1 MRNLIKFIVIAVCG
15 LPVFTGGP
23 AAAQRFNIGTYN
35 LRYANHGDSLHGNG
49 WGQRL
54 TVISK
59 LIRFHDFDIFG
70 TQEGL
75 YPMLEGLRDSLPG
88 YTYIGIGRDDGKQ
101 AGEHSAIFYKT
112 DKFTLLDKGDF
123 WLSTITDRPNKG
135 WDAVLPRIC
144 TWGKFRE
151 NATGFVFYMYNLHMD
166 HIGVQARAES
176 AKLILAKIKAMPAGT
191 PVILTGDFNVD
202 QTSESYALINNSGVL
217 RDCYELSPLKYAM
230 NGTFNNFRTDGKTDS
245 RIDHIFVTSQFA
257 VQRYGI
263 LLDTYRTK
271 NEDAMAATDTSRAAR
286 REAMMRQYTARTPS
300 DHFPVMV
307 EVTHATGTGK
317 RSHGGATAV
326 SGLTILPGQQALLP
340 GDRHD
345 LPSGNRHGLPPDRHV
360 ILITVD
366 GFRPDFYLD
375 SSWQAVHIR
384 QLMMGGAHAMGVNTV
399 FPSMTYPAH
408 TTIVT
413 GVQPAQHGVYFNN
426 MFEPNGPTGKMYW
439 NTDSSIKV
447 PTIWSAAEKKGMKV
461 AALFWPVSADAPV
474 QYNIPDIGSMGE
486 TVRERYARPAGFV
499 DEVKQH
505 VFDGATR
512 IEYGRDVNVGR
523 IAAYVIGKDQPQLMT
538 IHLFSVDHNEHQ
550 QGREGDQVREAV
562 RGADSAV
569 GIIMDAV
576 KKAGIW
582 DQTDIIVTGDHGF
595 VTVKTSVNP
604 NVWLVKAGLITDVRK
619 DEWKAQF
626 FSVGGSSYLFL
637 KDPRDKATLD
647 RVHHI
652 LDSLPEEQKKLFRII
667 SRRQLDEIG
676 GNPEAAFALSGLDGT
691 SLGNGMT
698 GEAVRPGH
706 GGTHGYFPDF
716 HEIQTGFVVYGP
728 GVRKGGMVPVMNER
742 DITSVVV
749 RLLGLDLPTAAG
761 KVPAGLL
768 E

>member
-1 MRNLIKFIVIAVCG
+1 MAACS
-15 LPVFTGGP
+15 LPVFAGRS
-23 AAAQRFNIGTYN
+23 AVAQRFNIGTYN
-35 LRYANHGDSLHGNG
+35 LRYANHGDSVHGNG

-54 TVISK
+54 SVISK

-75 YPMLEGLRDSLPG
+75 YPMLEGLRDSLLG

-144 TWGKFRE
+144 TWGKFKE
-151 NATGFVFYMYNLHMD
+151 KATGFVFYMYNLHMD
-166 HIGVQARAES
+166 HVGVKARAES

-202 QTSESYALINNSGVL
+202 QTSESYALIDNSGLL
-217 RDCYELSPLKYAM
+217 RDCYELSPLKYAL
-230 NGTFNNFRTDGKTDS
+230 NGTFNSFHADGKTDS
-245 RIDHIFVTSQFA
+245 RIDHIFVTRQFA
-257 VQRYGI
+257 VKRYGI
-263 LLDTYRTK
+263 LVDTYRTK
-271 NEDAMAATDTSRAAR
+271 NEDIPAATDTSRTAR
-286 REAMMRQYTARTPS
+286 RERMMGQYTARTPS

-307 EVTHATGTGK
+307 EVTHAAGTGK
-317 RSHGGATAV
+317 RSHGSASAAAGRIVVPGEGVA
-326 SGLTILPGQQALLP
+326 LPAG
-340 GDRHD
+340 G
-345 LPSGNRHGLPPDRHV
+345 RHV

-384 QLMMGGAHAMGVNTV
+384 QLMMGGAYAMGVNTV

-413 GVQPAQHGVYFNN
+413 GVQPARHGVYFNN

-447 PTIWSAAEKKGMKV
+447 PTIWAAAQQKGMKV
-461 AALFWPVSADAPV
+461 AALFWPVSAGAPV

-486 TVRERYARPAGFV
+486 TVRERYSRPAGFI
-499 DEVKQH
+499 DLLKQQ

-550 QGREGDQVREAV
+550 QGREGEQVREAV

-582 DQTDIIVTGDHGF
+582 DETDIIVTGDHGF
-595 VTVKTSVNP
+595 VTVKTAVNP
-604 NVWLVKAGLITDVRK
+604 NVWLVKAGLITDVKK
-619 DEWKAQF
+619 DQWKAQF

-637 KDPRDKATLD
+637 KDPNDRATLA
-647 RVHHI
+647 RVQGI

-691 SLGNGMT
+691 SLGNGMM

-728 GVRKGGMVPVMNER
+728 GVRKGGRVPVMNER